1 MKTLGLIG
9 GTSYMSTLDYYKLIN
24 EGINKVL
31 GGRNSAK
38 LLLYSVN
45 FEEEYEV
52 INERGWDAVLD
63 RMEYYSRNLHRAGAD
78 SIMLCANTLH
88 MVAEKL
94 QKRLE
99 LPLIDITE
107 ETAKIIRSN
116 KIAKVG
122 LLGTK
127 FSMRENFYPDM
138 LNHYGISC
146 IFPPDDEINELHDYI
161 LDELTAGIFKEK
173 TTARIKEMIRDLTNK
188 GAEGIILGCTEL
200 PLILK
205 HEDFEIPLFDT
216 LKIHTDAAIDFALGD
231 QNHDNHTL

>member
-9 GTSYMSTLDYYKLIN
+9 GTSYMSTLDYYRLIN
-24 EGINKVL
+24 EGINKKL
-31 GGRNSAK
+31 GGRNSARI
-38 LLLYSVN
+38 LLYSVN
-45 FEEEYEV
+45 FEEEYAV

-63 RMEYYSRNLHRAGAD
+63 RMEYYAKNLHKAGAE

-88 MVAEKL
+88 MVAERL

-107 ETAKIIRSN
+107 ETAKIIHSK

-122 LLGTK
+122 LLGTT
-127 FSMRENFYPDM
+127 FSMQESFYPDM
-138 LNHYGISC
+138 LKRYGIEC
-146 IFPPDDEINELHDYI
+146 LVPPDDEKRELHDYI
-161 LDELTAGIFKEK
+161 LDELTAGIFKK
-173 TTARIKEMIRDLTNK
+173 QTTGRIKEMIRNLHGR

-205 HEDFEIPLFDT
+205 QQDFEIPLFDT
-216 LKIHTDAAIDFALGD
+216 FRIHADAAL
-231 QNHDNHTL
+231 